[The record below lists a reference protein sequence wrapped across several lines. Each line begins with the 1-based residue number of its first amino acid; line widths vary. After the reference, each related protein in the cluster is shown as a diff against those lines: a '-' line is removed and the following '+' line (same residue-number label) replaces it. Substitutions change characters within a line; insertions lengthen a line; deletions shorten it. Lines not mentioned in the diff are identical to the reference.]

1 MFFYVALHSP
11 VPEEKVMLEPDH
23 VASDLPDLDR
33 AGDPRGGAVAWA
45 LLTVGVALTIG
56 IVLVMIW
63 IW

>member
-1 MFFYVALHSP
+1 MFFYVELHPP

-45 LLTVGVALTIG
+45 LLAVGVALTIG